1 MFIGH
6 SMGGL
11 ALIGMLLRR
20 YNDRILLQQDVRMT
34 HIQDHLNDSIDKN
47 INDDKKHEF
56 MNAE

>member
-1 MFIGH
+1 
-6 SMGGL
+6 MGGL